1 MLTHSGESR
10 STAHSAITPA
20 DRLET
25 WRRTYRHIEEQYFT
39 CIQCDNSF
47 TRASNLKTHMLIHT
61 GETPFNC
68 TQCDYSCSRSGN
80 LETHVLMHS
89 GERPFMCDLCNFS
102 CTQANDLKAHKLK
115 HTGEKPN
122 ACKQC
127 NFSCSHSNGLKCH
140 RFSHTNEKPF
150 ICKQCN
156 YSCKQSNQLKMHM
169 KMLSAKTN
177 AWKKQECFFMSN
189 IMFALNY
196 LILLIVSSWHAPLLK
211 PGMLQMR
218 KVWAQN
224 SFIDFL
230 AELYN

>member
-1 MLTHSGESR
+1 MLSHSGEKHFGCTQCDFFCANVSNFKTDMLTHSGESR
-10 STAHSAITPA
+10 STAHSAITTA

-25 WRRTYRHIEEQYFT
+25 SRRTYRRKIFHLHTYV
-39 CIQCDNSF
+39 QCENSF

-80 LETHVLMHS
+80 LKTHMLIHS

-102 CTQANDLKAHKLK
+102 CTQANDLKTHKLK

-127 NFSCSHSNGLKCH
+127 NFSCSHFNGLKCH
-140 RFSHTNEKPF
+140 MFSHTNEKPF

-156 YSCKQSNQLKMHM
+156 YFSKQSNQLKMHM
-169 KMLSAKTN
+169 RMLSAKTN
-177 AWKKQECFFMSN
+177 A
-189 IMFALNY
+189 
-196 LILLIVSSWHAPLLK
+196 
-211 PGMLQMR
+211 
-218 KVWAQN
+218 
-224 SFIDFL
+224 
-230 AELYN
+230 